1 MITHKEFSMKVL
13 APDTPEGTRCCYY
26 GCKIEGQWALHVA
39 YDRGDCMAHYDPLC
53 EKHLLFAILDS
64 LEESDYG
71 RPNQTTEPHWG

>member
-1 MITHKEFSMKVL
+1 MITHKEFGMKVL
-13 APDTPEGTRCCYY
+13 VPDTIGKCCYY
-26 GCKIEGQWALHVA
+26 GCKSQGQWALHVEN
-39 YDRGDCMAHYDPLC
+39 DRSECTAHYDPLC